1 MPLKAGDLLKMFFE
15 ALEDHESPKLYP
27 HTLDYKLQLQVKE
40 KEQIYA

>member
-1 MPLKAGDLLKMFFE
+1 MKAGDLLKMFFE
-15 ALEDHESPKLYP
+15 ALDHESPKLCP